1 MINSNY
7 IKDILDLLLDCDED
21 GLLAKQQIPFLMEND
36 FNYTGAGVFVYF
48 EHSTG
53 VEKFRIETPN
63 LLLNGVT
70 ITSEKHQIEASANL
84 FFKEGIIDYLE
95 IWCHIGDYPKSD
107 LTNYVLT
114 QTWLSSKNKAII
126 KK

>member
-21 GLLAKQQIPFLMEND
+21 GFLAKQQIPFLMEND
-36 FNYTGAGVFVYF
+36 FNYTGAVVFVYF

-63 LLLNGVT
+63 LVLNGVT
-70 ITSEKHQIEASANL
+70 ITSEKHQVEASAHL

-95 IWCHIGDYPKSD
+95 ILCHIRDYPKSD
-107 LTNYVLT
+107 LTNYILT
-114 QTWLSSKNKAII
+114 
-126 KK
+126 